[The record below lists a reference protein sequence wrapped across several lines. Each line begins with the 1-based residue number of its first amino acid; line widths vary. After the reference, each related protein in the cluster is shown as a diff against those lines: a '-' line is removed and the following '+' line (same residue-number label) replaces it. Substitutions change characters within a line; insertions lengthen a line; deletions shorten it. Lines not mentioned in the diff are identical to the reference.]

1 MSIQPNPRSQS
12 IRCSNKAIASSKETL
27 SMRGRDCARRML
39 NIERLAWNAN
49 AKRLGLMDCLGQ
61 TGDRIFRVAV

>member
-1 MSIQPNPRSQS
+1 
-12 IRCSNKAIASSKETL
+12 
-27 SMRGRDCARRML
+27 MRGRDCARRML
-39 NIERLAWNAN
+39 NIERWAQNAN